1 MKKKILIGTGVAIIV
16 VVISFYV
23 ILPYLFVGPATP
35 LFSIYNY
42 DQNASHQV
50 FVKIF
55 NPDNEPIFKEMYDLA
70 PGESID
76 CPKPVYLKIL
86 WPKGEYRFEI
96 TLDNEINKTYKTRI
110 YPYLTVIIDL
120 YHDQRAEDDPF
131 SKEVYPVWVGTI
143 VV

>member
-1 MKKKILIGTGVAIIV
+1 MKKKVLIGAGVAIIV

-35 LFSIYNY
+35 LFYIYNY

-70 PGESID
+70 PGENID
-76 CPKPVYLKIL
+76 YHKPVYLKIL

-96 TLDNEINKTYKTRI
+96 TSDNETNN
-110 YPYLTVIIDL
+110 
-120 YHDQRAEDDPF
+120 PF